1 MENGE
6 YKKLVCKEELEVDAF
21 YSIHYFQYMS
31 SFYFPGEQHG
41 FWEFVCVDKGEVLI
55 GAGEK
60 TYRLKTGDPGIWR
73 EN

>member
-31 SFYFPGEQHG
+31 SFYFRGNSMDSG
-41 FWEFVCVDKGEVLI
+41 NLSV
-55 GAGEK
+55 
-60 TYRLKTGDPGIWR
+60 
-73 EN
+73 